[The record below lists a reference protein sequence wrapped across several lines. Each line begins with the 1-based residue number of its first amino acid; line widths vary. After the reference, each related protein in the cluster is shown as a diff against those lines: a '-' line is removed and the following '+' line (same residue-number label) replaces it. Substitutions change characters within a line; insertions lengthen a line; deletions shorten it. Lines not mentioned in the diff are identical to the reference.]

1 MGLLFF
7 RRLNFLTERGAG
19 QGANQ
24 SCIVRGLGQMMFLR
38 SRRAILNR
46 SLLYDYADV

>member
-38 SRRAILNR
+38 SGRPILNR